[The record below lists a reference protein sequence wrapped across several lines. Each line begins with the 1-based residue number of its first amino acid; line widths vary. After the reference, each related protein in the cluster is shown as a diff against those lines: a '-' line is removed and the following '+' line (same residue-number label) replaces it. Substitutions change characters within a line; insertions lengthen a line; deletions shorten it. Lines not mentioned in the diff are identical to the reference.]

1 MALQQEIISA
11 RSRYEADLVDQYA
24 FKNDSRIYQ
33 YIRSFTKQSHFPA
46 TMTRNAESSS
56 TDRGKATL
64 FNEYFHSVFNDHP
77 GHPDISSLPLPLS
90 VIEVFDISVGDV
102 FNGLSSLNVHK
113 ASGTDDIPAALL
125 KPCAVALCEL
135 VHHLFDQC
143 LSQSYLPEE
152 WRTHK
157 ITPVFKSGDRLSVNY
172 RPISL
177 LCIISK
183 VLEKIIFD
191 KTYDHLVSTIISH
204 AQFGFLKSCSTLH
217 QLLVHL
223 HSILNSLSRGTQ
235 CDVIYLDIC
244 KAFDSVS
251 HSKLLE
257 HLWSAGICGQA
268 WSFFKAYLY
277 DRSQY
282 VSINNSDSALLP
294 VVSGVP
300 QGSILGLLLFVL
312 YINDLPTSVLSSS
325 FFLYADDSKCQK
337 SISACMIANSCR
349 RTSCL

>member
-1 MALQQEIISA
+1 
-11 RSRYEADLVDQYA
+11 
-24 FKNDSRIYQ
+24 
-33 YIRSFTKQSHFPA
+33 
-46 TMTRNAESSS
+46 MTWNAESSS

-125 KPCAVALCEL
+125 KPCAVALC
-135 VHHLFDQC
+135 DQC

-152 WRTHK
+152 WRAHK
-157 ITPVFKSGDRLSVNY
+157 ITPVFKSGDRLSVMNY

-217 QLLVHL
+217 QLLVPFSTHSLVALSVTSYILIYVRHL
-223 HSILNSLSRGTQ
+223 ILCLILS
-235 CDVIYLDIC
+235 C
-244 KAFDSVS
+244 
-251 HSKLLE
+251 
-257 HLWSAGICGQA
+257 
-268 WSFFKAYLY
+268 
-277 DRSQY
+277 
-282 VSINNSDSALLP
+282 
-294 VVSGVP
+294 
-300 QGSILGLLLFVL
+300 
-312 YINDLPTSVLSSS
+312 
-325 FFLYADDSKCQK
+325 
-337 SISACMIANSCR
+337 
-349 RTSCL
+349 